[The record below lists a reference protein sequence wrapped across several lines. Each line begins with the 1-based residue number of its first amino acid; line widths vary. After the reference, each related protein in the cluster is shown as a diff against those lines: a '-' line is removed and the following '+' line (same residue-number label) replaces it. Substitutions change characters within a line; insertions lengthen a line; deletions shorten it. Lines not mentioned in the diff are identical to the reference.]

1 MKHPFFRLLILDLLL
16 TGGTFA
22 KAGAHPPVVATG
34 WKAGVATVVITPRQ
48 PMWMAGFAVR
58 NHPSEGTLHDLWAKA
73 LVLEDESGKQVVL
86 ITADLLGFPK
96 AISDRLRD
104 RLNAKFSL
112 SKAQIILS
120 SSHTH
125 SGPVLTDA
133 LPDIYPLDAEQL
145 AKISQ
150 YSATLEDQLVALVGD
165 AIKNKEPVTLSAQN
179 GVTRFQV
186 NRRNNNAAVLPRLTE
201 LQGPNDYAVPVIK
214 VLTAAGKLKAITFGY
229 ACHPTVLDIYEWSGD
244 YAGFAQLE
252 LEKAHPGTVA
262 LFFQS
267 AGADQNPLPRHS
279 VPLARQYGRE
289 LAAAVERVLE
299 EPMRGLPARLTTAY
313 SEVNL
318 ALAKPPTE
326 AELTT
331 MTKTELAY
339 QKRWADR
346 MLAKLRRGEPFRTSY
361 PYPVQVW
368 QLGDLPLISLGGEV
382 VVDYAIKLKQIFG
395 PETIVVGYAN
405 DVMTYIPSTT
415 ILREGGY
422 EGDLAHIVYG
432 LPSVW
437 DASIETTILSEVLK
451 LARQAGVPTP

>member
-1 MKHPFFRLLILDLLL
+1 
-16 TGGTFA
+16 
-22 KAGAHPPVVATG
+22 
-34 WKAGVATVVITPRQ
+34 
-48 PMWMAGFAVR
+48 
-58 NHPSEGTLHDLWAKA
+58 
-73 LVLEDESGKQVVL
+73 
-86 ITADLLGFPK
+86 
-96 AISDRLRD
+96 
-104 RLNAKFSL
+104 
-112 SKAQIILS
+112 
-120 SSHTH
+120 
-125 SGPVLTDA
+125 
-133 LPDIYPLDAEQL
+133 
-145 AKISQ
+145 
-150 YSATLEDQLVALVGD
+150 
-165 AIKNKEPVTLSAQN
+165 
-179 GVTRFQV
+179 
-186 NRRNNNAAVLPRLTE
+186 
-201 LQGPNDYAVPVIK
+201 
-214 VLTAAGKLKAITFGY
+214 
-229 ACHPTVLDIYEWSGD
+229 
-244 YAGFAQLE
+244 
-252 LEKAHPGTVA
+252 
-262 LFFQS
+262 
-267 AGADQNPLPRHS
+267 
-279 VPLARQYGRE
+279 
-289 LAAAVERVLE
+289 
-299 EPMRGLPARLTTAY
+299 MRGLPARLTTAY